1 MIPLSKLWYN
11 LCMNSLSKVDK
22 NVVKKIKIEE
32 SSSDFSFWQTQS
44 FEKRLETL
52 EIIRN
57 EYNNA
62 SQQRFQRV
70 YRIVKQ

>member
-1 MIPLSKLWYN
+1 
-11 LCMNSLSKVDK
+11 MNSFPKVDR
-22 NVVKKIKIEE
+22 NVVKIIKLENT
-32 SSSDFSFWQTQS
+32 SSDFSFWQTQS

-70 YRIVKQ
+70 YRITKQK